1 MSKTLK
7 PCPFCG
13 GEPVAYETEFGLTV
27 RCKGDDHEAA
37 TFGDYAVDAWNA
49 RYEYPCRN
57 LSSESHRFHCSECD
71 TIVGHAVNYCP
82 TCGSEVRDE

>member
-1 MSKTLK
+1 MNSKIK

-13 GEPVAYETEFGLTV
+13 AEPVVYETEFGLTV

-37 TFGDYAVDAWNA
+37 TFGDGAVDAWNY
-49 RYEYPCRN
+49 RNEPQCRN

-71 TIVGHAVNYCP
+71 TVVGHSVDYCP
-82 TCGSEVRDE
+82 TCGSEVED